1 MLCFGIVCNQ
11 SENARTRKTRS
22 VKIAVA
28 SDGKA
33 TLVRVAKNQIHARII
48 PEDVFCY
55 FPLVTEN

>member
-1 MLCFGIVCNQ
+1 MLCFGMECNQ
-11 SENARTRKTRS
+11 SENARIRKTRS
-22 VKIAVA
+22 VKIAIA

-33 TLVRVAKNQIHARII
+33 TPVRFAKNQSHARII